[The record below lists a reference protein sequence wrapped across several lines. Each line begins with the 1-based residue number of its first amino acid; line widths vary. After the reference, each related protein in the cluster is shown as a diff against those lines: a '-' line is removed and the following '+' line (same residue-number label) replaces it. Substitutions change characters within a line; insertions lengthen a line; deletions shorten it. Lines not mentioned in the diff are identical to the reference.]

1 MTWEQVSNKLDTL
14 LSAYEGGFDLD
25 EYEKSVFFNKAH
37 RDLVREYYL
46 GINPTMK
53 SFDSSEEGS
62 AYLRPYMK
70 SASKEI
76 TQEETVITL
85 ASEVWYITMEYIE
98 AGGKKYPVI
107 PVLHDEYS
115 KVVNN
120 PFRNKSTKKRA
131 LRFIN
136 SDGANCIIAWSGETG
151 KEVKYHYFYI
161 SEPPYL
167 GIEIEKDIVD
177 NSSTNVDIHSSF
189 LEIIIQRTLELIAQ
203 SRAQEKNQNV

>member
-1 MTWEQVSNKLDTL
+1 MTWEQISNKLDAL
-14 LSAYEGGFDLD
+14 LSAYEGGIDLD

-70 SASKEI
+70 SKSKAI
-76 TQEETVITL
+76 TQAETEIIL
-85 ASEVWYITMEYIE
+85 DDKVWYITMEYIE
-98 AGGKKYPVI
+98 AGNKKYPVV

-115 KVVNN
+115 KILNN
-120 PFRNKSTKKRA
+120 PFRNKTSKKRA

-136 SDGANCIIAWSGETG
+136 SDGIKCIISWSGETG
-151 KEVKYHYFYI
+151 TNVIYHYFYI

-167 GIEIEKDIVD
+167 GIDIEKDVVD
-177 NSSTNVDIHSSF
+177 NSAQDVDIHSSF
-189 LEIIIQRTLELIAQ
+189 LEIIIQRTLELIAR
-203 SRAQEKNQNV
+203 SRAKEKNQNV